1 MVANCMSFVF
11 LKNIDKQSCTAY
23 LEIRLLKST
32 MTANKYVK
40 TKVWHEFYKT
50 RKKVIVRHLNSTE
63 EDEKAFSW
71 TVRTKTRGQK
81 YLIRDGFVLIVKS
94 C

>member
-11 LKNIDKQSCTAY
+11 LKNIDKQSCTVY

-50 RKKVIVRHLNSTE
+50 SKVWV
-63 EDEKAFSW
+63 F
-71 TVRTKTRGQK
+71 
-81 YLIRDGFVLIVKS
+81 
-94 C
+94 

>member
-1 MVANCMSFVF
+1 MVVNSMSFVF
-11 LKNIDKQSCTAY
+11 LKNIDKQSCMY

-40 TKVWHEFYKT
+40 TKVWQKFYKT
-50 RKKVIVRHLNSTE
+50 RKRVIVRHLNPTV

-81 YLIRDGFVLIVKS
+81 YLITNVFILILKS

>member
-1 MVANCMSFVF
+1 M
-11 LKNIDKQSCTAY
+11 Y

-40 TKVWHEFYKT
+40 TKFWQEFYKT
-50 RKKVIVRHLNSTE
+50 RKRVIVRHLNPTV

-71 TVRTKTRGQK
+71 TVRTKIRGQK
-81 YLIRDGFVLIVKS
+81 YLITDVFILILKS

>member
-1 MVANCMSFVF
+1 M
-11 LKNIDKQSCTAY
+11 Y
-23 LEIRLLKST
+23 LEIGLLKST

-40 TKVWHEFYKT
+40 TKVWQKFYKT
-50 RKKVIVRHLNSTE
+50 RKRVIVRHLNPTV

-81 YLIRDGFVLIVKS
+81 YLITDVFILILKS